1 MKKTSIKQTRNNIIM
16 LIAMVLCVGIS
27 RAQGPNSGSISTNP
41 DSTTSPVP
49 VDGGLSIVLA
59 ASLGYGVKKIRE
71 QRRKNKGESEGKGDT
86 SLPI

>member
-1 MKKTSIKQTRNNIIM
+1 MKNTSFKQTISITIM
-16 LIAMVLCVGIS
+16 MMALVLCVGIS

-41 DSTTSPVP
+41 DNTTSPVP

-71 QRRKNKGESEGKGDT
+71 QRRKNKGGSEEE
-86 SLPI
+86 

>member
-1 MKKTSIKQTRNNIIM
+1 MIV
-16 LIAMVLCVGIS
+16 MVLCVGIS

-71 QRRKNKGESEGKGDT
+71 QRKKKNVDPEETVTD
-86 SLPI
+86 SLPSEHPKRWEY

>member
-59 ASLGYGVKKIRE
+59 ASLGYGVKKIRD
-71 QRRKNKGESEGKGDT
+71 QRRKNRLESE
-86 SLPI
+86 